1 MMDIDQLQRKDID
14 DIQYDKVS
22 LTIDE
27 YNTLSSPFSL
37 NLYDYMVDGY
47 NWVKSDNK
55 IIKYNLVENDKLI
68 FHIDKVSELKE
79 KYITNIKIVF
89 DIDTG
94 NNNFIFN
101 GVNLIHDDII
111 KKKDFYV
118 FMNNKH
124 MVLDCG
130 VFDYDDLD
138 FIVNGKTFDI
148 EFLLNGNKFNS
159 ILSIKNVK
167 IVFEFIEKLQS
178 EKDSVFNRIVDLIYP
193 VGYIYMSVNNV
204 SPSVLFGG
212 EWERLKDTFLLAA
225 GDVYNAGSEGGNAD
239 AIVVKHNHTQDS
251 HNHIQYSHN
260 HGFGSNSNY
269 KVPRIEND
277 NWGYSNP
284 MTITH
289 TSGSNYWVHST
300 SNNSGITEISETDS
314 TTATNKETTAINQE
328 TGESGIGKNMP
339 PYLSVYMWKRIR

>member
-1 MMDIDQLQRKDID
+1 MMDIDQTQRRDID

-37 NLYDYMVDGY
+37 DLYDYMVDGY
-47 NWVKSDNK
+47 NWIKSDNK

-68 FHIDKVSELKE
+68 FHIDKVNELKE

-118 FMNNKH
+118 FMNNRH

-148 EFLLNGNKFNS
+148 EFLLNGNKSNS
-159 ILSIKNVK
+159 ILSIMNVK
-167 IVFEFIEKLQS
+167 IVFEFIEKLQN
-178 EKDSVFNRIVDLIYP
+178 EKDSVFNRIIDLVYP
-193 VGYIYMSVNNV
+193 VGYIYMSVNDV

-225 GDVYNAGSEGGNAD
+225 GDIYDAGSEGGEATVTLTANQSGLKAHGHGM
-239 AIVVKHNHTQDS
+239 AHTHYHRHSLNRNFSD
-251 HNHIQYSHN
+251 
-260 HGFGSNSNY
+260 GSDGTVSAYITTANRKTSTKY
-269 KVPRIEND
+269 TTYD
-277 NWGYSNP
+277 NTAS
-284 MTITH
+284 
-289 TSGSNYWVHST
+289 SKST
-300 SNNSGITEISETDS
+300 TDNNSASNATE
-314 TTATNKETTAINQE
+314 AHN
-328 TGESGIGKNMP
+328 NMP